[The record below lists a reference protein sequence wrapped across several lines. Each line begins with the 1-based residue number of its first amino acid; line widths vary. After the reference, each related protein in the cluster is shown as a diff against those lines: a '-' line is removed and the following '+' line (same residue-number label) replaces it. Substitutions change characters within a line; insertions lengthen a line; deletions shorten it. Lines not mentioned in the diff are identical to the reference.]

1 MEPNRRIHK
10 DRREKPT
17 PGLSLFSFRGR
28 RKSFRRK
35 EDQKRGGYVD
45 SYGPGL
51 LFLLTII
58 VALNLLDA
66 LFTKLILDDGG
77 WEVNPIVRSV
87 IEVYGER
94 FWIWK
99 FAIVSIPLVLLCIH
113 SKFRL
118 VMAVLFGI
126 TGISVILILYE
137 MALYFHWG
145 ALQ

>member
-1 MEPNRRIHK
+1 MEANRRIRK

-17 PGLSLFSFRGR
+17 PALSLFSIRGR

-35 EDQKRGGYVD
+35 EDQKKGGYVD

-51 LFLLTII
+51 LFLVTAI

-66 LFTKLILDDGG
+66 LFTKMILDDGG
-77 WEVNPIVRSV
+77 SEMNPIVRSV
-87 IEVYGER
+87 IELYGDR

-99 FAIVSIPLVLLCIH
+99 FGIVSIPLVLLCIH

-126 TGISVILILYE
+126 TGFSVILILYE
-137 MALYFHWG
+137 VVLYFHWG
-145 ALQ
+145 ALK